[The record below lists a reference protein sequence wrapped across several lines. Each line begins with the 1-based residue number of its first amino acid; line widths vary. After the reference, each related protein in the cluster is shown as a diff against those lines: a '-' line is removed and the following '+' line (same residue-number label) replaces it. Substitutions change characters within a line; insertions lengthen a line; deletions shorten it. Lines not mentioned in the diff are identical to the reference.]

1 MTNNKQKAPKIKK
14 GKRKIERKKLRLK
27 SKEKNWSKFVDYY
40 IAAFRWE
47 AVRGKFLILKYS
59 NLKVF

>member
-27 SKEKNWSKFVDYY
+27 SKEKN
-40 IAAFRWE
+40 
-47 AVRGKFLILKYS
+47 
-59 NLKVF
+59 